1 MEKKHR
7 LNKVLGISHNNA
19 YKVRRV
25 LSSADMYLDKVIVQ
39 RFQVEELEGK
49 DHMIAGYKIS
59 QFYRDVDDPNW
70 KNTPLKPV
78 GFGLITTRRND
89 LEEALAGIVPDET
102 YEGNVMV
109 EFHWVD

>member
-1 MEKKHR
+1 MEKKH
-7 LNKVLGISHNNA
+7 LNRVVGISHNNA

-25 LSSADMYLDKVIVQ
+25 LSSADVYLDRVCVE
-39 RFQVEELEGK
+39 RYQVEELEGK
-49 DHMIAGYKIS
+49 DRVIVGYRIS

-78 GFGLITTRRND
+78 GFGLVTTSRNN
-89 LEEALAGIVPDET
+89 LEEALAGMVPDET
-102 YEGNVMV
+102 YEGNVIV